1 MEQPKEN
8 GRLSLD
14 LYQRAAELRRS
25 GNRAVAKAQA
35 RNRALGIPNA
45 YSHHGRLYFELPSGE
60 ITDDAPFSNAVAS
73 DSSDRQ
79 AR

>member
-8 GRLSLD
+8 GHLSLD
-14 LYQRAAELRRS
+14 AHREAAELTRI

-60 ITDDAPFSNAVAS
+60 ITDEDPFA
-73 DSSDRQ
+73 
-79 AR
+79 